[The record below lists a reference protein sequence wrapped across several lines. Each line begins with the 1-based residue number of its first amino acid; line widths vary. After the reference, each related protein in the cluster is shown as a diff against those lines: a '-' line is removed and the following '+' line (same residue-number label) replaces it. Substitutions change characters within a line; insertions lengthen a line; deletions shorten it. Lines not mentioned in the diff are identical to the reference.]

1 MSVLYLIPTLLFF
14 GLLGGL
20 INAIKTG
27 KEKNRYWV
35 SLVKGVVAA
44 FLVPIFLEVIR
55 SDIGRNL
62 GTDLYDYIVFGGLCL
77 VAAIFSDKFIDTLGD
92 RILKKAENA
101 ERHARES
108 NEKAD
113 TLIEKNAEP
122 DKEEAEIGQ
131 RIRSFKELGSQE
143 KIPDTEKV
151 IEALKAGKYEF
162 RTAKGISEDAGLTLP
177 LVEEILSLLQKKG
190 IVKKARTAK
199 RTLWTIIE
207 E

>member
-1 MSVLYLIPTLLFF
+1 M
-14 GLLGGL
+14 
-20 INAIKTG
+20 
-27 KEKNRYWV
+27 
-35 SLVKGVVAA
+35 
-44 FLVPIFLEVIR
+44 
-55 SDIGRNL
+55 
-62 GTDLYDYIVFGGLCL
+62 
-77 VAAIFSDKFIDTLGD
+77 
-92 RILKKAENA
+92 
-101 ERHARES
+101 
-108 NEKAD
+108 
-113 TLIEKNAEP
+113 
-122 DKEEAEIGQ
+122 
-131 RIRSFKELGSQE
+131 GSQE